1 MKLMTNMEHGTLVH
15 SDWIDSF
22 DDSQKEQIILGDLA
36 DLDVTIYGKP
46 CYDANQMSEIRYGLL
61 SHVNV
66 DLYVNSR
73 YSARRMRTLRRA
85 LEKGIDVSEC
95 LKESLTDYQVTEIIS
110 KLI

>member
-1 MKLMTNMEHGTLVH
+1 MKLMTNVSHDTLVH
-15 SDWIDSF
+15 SNWIDYF

-66 DLYVNSR
+66 DLYANSR

-85 LEKGIDVSEC
+85 LEKGIDISEC
-95 LKESLTDYQVTEIIS
+95 LNESLNDYQVTEIIS

>member
-1 MKLMTNMEHGTLVH
+1 MKLMTNVEHGTLVH
-15 SDWIDSF
+15 SDGQTVLTIHKKNKL
-22 DDSQKEQIILGDLA
+22 SQAILA

-66 DLYVNSR
+66 EIYANSR